1 MSSNKLSLL
10 SNTTGRNRNYMH
22 KSHERDDLIEWMKAM
37 LYHSFVL
44 DSTESYAGTMAY
56 FEELIDEYRKS
67 AEHSRLRQFVP
78 TVGKFHTPL
87 FISRAFDWYD
97 TKYCITKRRFVAPTF
112 NEMRHILNL
121 SQVMAIGP
129 KLKMMTFDGDQTL
142 YSDGQNFEA
151 NNELASGILSL
162 LINGVKVIVV
172 TAAGY
177 GLNGQM
183 YMRRLQGLLD
193 CMENEKLAK
202 EHVENF
208 FVMGGECNYFLQ
220 CTIGSFDG
228 PEAPQKPILVAVP
241 VEKWQAADID
251 GPKPAQWSAQSVKR
265 LMDLAEESMRDTV
278 SELRLRAKIL
288 RKERSIG
295 VYPGGKEM
303 EKLVP
308 VGHGTNKIKRE
319 ALDELVLR
327 LMDRVRREAPSIDL
341 PVCVFNGGTDAW
353 FDVGN
358 KSVGVAALQAYFK
371 LDKASC
377 IHVGDQVCIFCLL

>member
-1 MSSNKLSLL
+1 MK
-10 SNTTGRNRNYMH
+10 
-22 KSHERDDLIEWMKAM
+22 DDLIEWMKGM

-44 DSTESYAGTMAY
+44 DSTESYVGTMAY
-56 FEELIDEYRKS
+56 FEELVEEYRKS
-67 AEHSRLRQFVP
+67 PENSRLRQFVP
-78 TVGKFHTPL
+78 TVGKMHTPL
-87 FISRAFDWYD
+87 FITRAFDWYD

-112 NEMRHILNL
+112 NEIRHILNL

-129 KLKMMTFDGDQTL
+129 NLRMITFDGDQTL
-142 YSDGQNFEA
+142 YSDGQNFQA
-151 NNELASGILSL
+151 NDELASGILSL
-162 LINGVKVIVV
+162 MINGVKVIVV

-177 GLNGQM
+177 GLNGSM

-193 CMENEKLAK
+193 CMENEKLTK
-202 EHVENF
+202 EQVENF

-228 PEAPQKPILVAVP
+228 PDAPQKPILVPVP
-241 VEKWQAADID
+241 VETWQADELD
-251 GPKPAQWSAQSVKR
+251 GPKPHYWPQDKVQR
-265 LMDLAEESMRDTV
+265 LMDLAEESMKDSV
-278 SELRLRAKIL
+278 KELRLRAKIL
-288 RKERSIG
+288 RKDRSIG

-327 LMDRVRREAPSIDL
+327 LMDRVRIEASTIDL
-341 PVCVFNGGTDAW
+341 PTCMFNGGTDAW

-371 LDKASC
+371 LNKADC
-377 IHVGDQVCIFCLL
+377 IHVGDQVS